1 MNKFLEKY
9 QKDQHYRNKIKL
21 IIYISFIILVSI
33 YALIINMNSSNTSP
47 ENIINNNPDEENNQ
61 TNQEQ
66 IIKIPNSYTYQ
77 ITVTVDDEE
86 IIYTGEK
93 EYNKITINKKSNDLE
108 ENYLYEDNKYYQD
121 NSGTYILTSKEKIYD
136 KIDYTYLNLDNI
148 NIYLNNSTKK
158 DNQYLVYLKDI
169 ILGDTS
175 NDYFV
180 VTIKDNR
187 INIDYTPLMKKF
199 NQSLKKAYVKI
210 ELEEKEWKRWIM
222 NEKKESKKG
231 LIALI
236 VCGLLA
242 LALIIACVF
251 FPKEFFGLF
260 TK

>member
-9 QKDQHYRNKIKL
+9 QKDQHYRNKIRL

-33 YALIINMNSSNTSP
+33 YALVINMNSSNTSP

-121 NSGTYILTSKEKIYD
+121 NS
-136 KIDYTYLNLDNI
+136 
-148 NIYLNNSTKK
+148 
-158 DNQYLVYLKDI
+158 
-169 ILGDTS
+169 
-175 NDYFV
+175 
-180 VTIKDNR
+180 
-187 INIDYTPLMKKF
+187 
-199 NQSLKKAYVKI
+199 
-210 ELEEKEWKRWIM
+210 
-222 NEKKESKKG
+222 
-231 LIALI
+231 
-236 VCGLLA
+236 
-242 LALIIACVF
+242 
-251 FPKEFFGLF
+251 
-260 TK
+260 

>member
-1 MNKFLEKY
+1 
-9 QKDQHYRNKIKL
+9 
-21 IIYISFIILVSI
+21 
-33 YALIINMNSSNTSP
+33 MNSSNTSP

-121 NSGTYILTSKEKIYD
+121 NSGTYLLTSKEKIYD

-199 NQSLKKAYVKI
+199 NQSLTKAYVKI
-210 ELEEKEWKRWIM
+210 ELEEKE
-222 NEKKESKKG
+222 
-231 LIALI
+231 
-236 VCGLLA
+236 
-242 LALIIACVF
+242 
-251 FPKEFFGLF
+251 
-260 TK
+260 